1 MRDDL
6 ADTWDT
12 AGQTMM
18 MTGLILVAMW
28 WVASSCLVRN
38 RSMGD
43 MMGGV
48 TGTIPT
54 EMALLTSL
62 TSLCALLF
70 DIPPSTY

>member
-18 MTGLILVAMW
+18 MTGLILLAMW
-28 WVASSCLVRN
+28 WVASCLILN
-38 RSMGD
+38 RYMGYSI
-43 MMGGV
+43 